1 MWGTRRTGGKC
12 PNVGFTSHMG
22 RQLGELQKTVDRYQD
37 KLSSVTED
45 YQQKIGILEDKIV
58 RKDLGTF

>member
-1 MWGTRRTGGKC
+1 
-12 PNVGFTSHMG
+12 MG